1 MFENRVL
8 TRIFGRVEWR
18 KLHNEELNDLYYPV
32 NIIRVIKTR
41 TMRWASH
48 VACVGMGELNTW
60 FWWGILKEGDHLEDP
75 GIDGKIILK
84 WIVKKW
90 DGGSWTGLTCLR
102 EGTGG
107 GLL

>member
-1 MFENRVL
+1 MNAE
-8 TRIFGRVEWR
+8 
-18 KLHNEELNDLYYPV
+18 
-32 NIIRVIKTR
+32 
-41 TMRWASH
+41 
-48 VACVGMGELNTW
+48 
-60 FWWGILKEGDHLEDP
+60 DHSEDP

-84 WIVKKW
+84 WIVKKG